1 MLCSILSLR
10 AQTFVKPAVKVKD
23 TSFAVITDKGTFQ
36 ACEAELKAYQEIL
49 GMEGLPTFIVYNEWN
64 KPEDVKKV
72 IVKLYKKD
80 KLEGVVFVGDIPIPM
95 LRKAQHMTS
104 AFKMDEKNNDW
115 RDSSVPSDR
124 FYDDFDLQ
132 FDFLKQDSVE
142 NNFFYYNLAIKS
154 PQQIRCDI
162 YSARVKAVDNGE
174 EPHAQISRY
183 FKKVVAE
190 HQINNKLDQLVKS
203 KILTR
208 YYFTS
213 EEGKGI
219 YRIYCLEKMGKYLLT
234 SKEIECKWQQTD
246 NVKPVAMIKK
256 RLAGN
261 QTIIAYLRKVKAF
274 DSYVVK
280 PALTAKISGKIFKAT
295 GGSVKLTK
303 NNKSITFLFEVIRR
317 ESDWEKKLADK
328 MAMYKEFYENFVPG
342 DSGFSAMPQLI
353 FVCEDDRHT
362 AEVFKEI
369 VKNKLEIPQIKSYF
383 TTDLRQN
390 NDTLENTLIEFKI
403 DETTKK
409 YKMFNVEAKILGI

>member
-1 MLCSILSLR
+1 MVEDNQIK
-10 AQTFVKPAVKVKD
+10 AQVSPFAIREGEIKTFDGKD
-23 TSFAVITDKGTFQ
+23 GYVSMNQIIHKINIGHITDIHFAILELVNEFEFITSRQIYQMLEWKGINPQ
-36 ACEAELKAYQEIL
+36 SQ
-49 GMEGLPTFIVYNEWN
+49 
-64 KPEDVKKV
+64 
-72 IVKLYKKD
+72 D
-80 KLEGVVFVGDIPIPM
+80 KL
-95 LRKAQHMTS
+95 
-104 AFKMDEKNNDW
+104 
-115 RDSSVPSDR
+115 
-124 FYDDFDLQ
+124 
-132 FDFLKQDSVE
+132 
-142 NNFFYYNLAIKS
+142 
-154 PQQIRCDI
+154 
-162 YSARVKAVDNGE
+162 
-174 EPHAQISRY
+174 
-183 FKKVVAE
+183 
-190 HQINNKLDQLVKS
+190 NNKLDQLVKS

-213 EEGKGI
+213 DEGKGI

-280 PALTAKISGKIFKAT
+280 PALNAKTMGKVFKAT

-317 ESDWEKKLADK
+317 ESDWQKKLVDK
-328 MAMYKEFYENFVPG
+328 MNMYKDFYENFVQG

-369 VKNKLEIPQIKSYF
+369 VKNKLEISQIKLYF

-390 NDTLENTLIEFKI
+390 NETLENTLIEFKL
-403 DETTKK
+403 DAETKK
-409 YKMFNVEAKILGI
+409 YKMVNVEAKILGI